1 MAKTAP
7 IVIPLT
13 VDTTGVDRGLS
24 NVRSRL
30 SRGGGRG
37 TGSGFGTGGNN
48 AYGVGNGGQ
57 GGVGIGGAIAAG
69 VVAGRIS
76 RGGKQTLPPRFE
88 RVMFEEGTTE
98 TRRDIIKA
106 QFRAG
111 IRAKETRDAQKRFY
125 TAVAQLQRRRV
136 LRTSIDME
144 DQLEF
149 EQAQT
154 DVANTG
160 REFVGLRE
168 RERSL
173 QRAVNRGI
181 IKRRFGRLE
190 SYQGFIREGS
200 KYALGRLGVPEF
212 AAGRIA
218 AGLGS
223 VGGLAVGGVGA
234 AVGVGA
240 LAANFRQRQ
249 AQMFSNFSQYE
260 GTPFYGIARAQARR
274 FGKEDQI
281 SWWDRMW
288 LREAESGGALSK
300 TLNFIGYL
308 FGKGAEGFGYMVGQG
323 DPFQMQSSSRTL
335 ANVLYG
341 RTVRAAN

>member
-1 MAKTAP
+1 MAKTSP

-24 NVRSRL
+24 SVRNRL

-37 TGSGFGTGGNN
+37 TAGGFGTGGNN
-48 AYGVGNGGQ
+48 SGGVGQ
-57 GGVGIGGAIAAG
+57 GGGAGLGGTLAAG
-69 VVAGRIS
+69 IIAGRIA
-76 RGGKQTLPPRFE
+76 RGGAGTLPPRFD

-98 TRRDIIKA
+98 TKRSIIKA
-106 QFRAG
+106 QFNAG
-111 IRAKETRDAQKRFY
+111 IRAKETRDSQKRFY
-125 TAVAQLQRRRV
+125 TAVAQLQRRRI
-136 LRTSIDME
+136 LRKSPDME

-149 EQAQT
+149 EQAQR
-154 DVANTG
+154 DVRNTS
-160 REFVGLRE
+160 REFSSLKE

-173 QRAVNRGI
+173 QQAVNRGI
-181 IKRRFGRLE
+181 IKRRFLSLD
-190 SYQGFIREGS
+190 SYKGTVREGS
-200 KYALGRLGVPEF
+200 KYALSRLGVPEF

-234 AVGVGA
+234 AIGVGA

-249 AQMFSNFSQYE
+249 AQMFSNFQQYE
-260 GTPFYGIARAQARR
+260 GTEFYGIARAQARR
-274 FGKEDQI
+274 FGKEDQM

-300 TLNFIGYL
+300 SINAIGWL
-308 FGKGAEGFGYMVGQG
+308 FGQTAELFGSSVGYG
-323 DPFQMQSSSRTL
+323 DPMNQKLSSRTL

-341 RTVRAAN
+341 RTVRMAN